1 MTQRLAKNPD
11 QPFAKVHYLNLRV
24 ALAVSGRLE
33 CYKLTYA
40 HRNGQSHDLAR
51 CVMKDNII

>member
-1 MTQRLAKNPD
+1 MTKRLAKNPD

-24 ALAVSGRLE
+24 ALAVIGSLE

-40 HRNGQSHDLAR
+40 HRDG
-51 CVMKDNII
+51 